1 MFVDFSKISR
11 SIFTLSKPLRKAN
24 WTIILLC
31 FSTAATFWFFNALNK
46 VYTTRIDYPIE
57 LVYNKDSLV
66 LVKEPPR
73 EIAINI
79 VNDKA
84 EADHILEWLKRK
96 INETWEQRKQ
106 IEPCFET
113 SRKPNILDVLKRLPK
128 TNCRECGQNTCM
140 VFAALVAEGTKKPDD
155 CPQLD
160 EQNKSALLEYIK
172 AL

>member
-1 MFVDFSKISR
+1 MLITRYRKEFCRPPNPEARHLRCVAYLDENISDVLPYLNTVLGAHQYSKNPLSL
-11 SIFTLSKPLRKAN
+11 TLKYDGKLI
-24 WTIILLC
+24 TL
-31 FSTAATFWFFNALNK
+31 
-46 VYTTRIDYPIE
+46 Y
-57 LVYNKDSLV
+57 
-66 LVKEPPR
+66 PR